1 MKLFPSK
8 FHHISLTLL
17 ISFLVINLSQSQV
30 VNKISEEAE
39 LKDAIGE
46 IFWHVKAFKPNA
58 ELLRIKAIDKKGKM
72 HDVKAIQYSEDTS
85 VLDVK
90 ALIEGRRV
98 AIKLLVKSGDRYYPL
113 KGIMAD
119 GTIVDIKAITN
130 DGEILPVKGVSKSG
144 NVVHIRAITEF
155 EQFYNVIAV
164 SPDGKMNDVKGIK
177 MTQEEVETTINGV
190 PIFAHVK
197 SLSRY

>member
-1 MKLFPSK
+1 MIVSFYKPARF
-8 FHHISLTLL
+8 LTIL
-17 ISFLVINLSQSQV
+17 IVSIVTINQTYSQV
-30 VNKISEEAE
+30 DEKIDNESE
-39 LKDAIGE
+39 LKDPIGE
-46 IFWHVKAFKPNA
+46 IFWHVKAYKPNA

-90 ALIEGRRV
+90 ALIDGRRV
-98 AIKLLVKSGDRYYPL
+98 AIKLLIKSGDRYYPL
-113 KGIMAD
+113 KAIAAD
-119 GTIVDIKAITN
+119 GTIIDIKAITN

-155 EQFYNVIAV
+155 EQFYNIIAV

-177 MTQEEVETTINGV
+177 MTQEEEEAVINGV

-197 SLSRY
+197 SLSRN

>member
-1 MKLFPSK
+1 MKTFY
-8 FHHISLTLL
+8 FNFRHMSLLVFVYLL
-17 ISFLVINLSQSQV
+17 TVQTGQSQV
-30 VNKISEEAE
+30 VDKVSDEAE
-39 LKDAIGE
+39 LENAIGE

-90 ALIEGRRV
+90 ALIDGRRV

-130 DGEILPVKGVSKSG
+130 DGEILPVKGVSRSG
-144 NVVHIRAITEF
+144 NIVHIRAITEF

-177 MTQEEVETTINGV
+177 MTQEEVETIINGV

-197 SLSRY
+197 SLSPN